1 MLAYCLRRA
10 DREAAEEAVAEVFAV
25 AWRRREEIPAD
36 QPPPWLLA
44 VARRVLANERRAARR
59 RLALR
64 KRLARERAWTEG
76 FSPFD
81 EGDPAP
87 VMEAFRRLSPTD
99 QEVLRLVAWEDLRP
113 QGAAQVLGCSPSMFR
128 LRLYR
133 ARRRLQRVLAE
144 LEESR
149 WTPLSLGE
157 RTVLRPEAK
166 A

>member
-1 MLAYCLRRA
+1 M
-10 DREAAEEAVAEVFAV
+10 AEVFAV
-25 AWRRREEIPAD
+25 AWRRREEIPSD
-36 QPPPWLLA
+36 QPLPWLLA

-64 KRLARERAWTEG
+64 ERLAREQATTEG
-76 FSPFD
+76 PSAFA

-87 VMEAFRRLSPTD
+87 VLEAFRRLSPSD

-113 QGAAQVLGCSPSMFR
+113 QEAAQVLGCSPSMFR

-133 ARRRLQRVLAE
+133 ARRRLQRLLAE
-144 LEESR
+144 LEEGR
-149 WTPLSLGE
+149 RTPRSLGE